1 MIKYS
6 KIHICLLTLACFT
19 QTSVLA
25 TKMATIFLNVPNETK
40 QKVYDYAFDVSDPDS
55 KNYGSYLSS
64 QELFNLV
71 NVPDGKYVAA
81 YLDQQKTLS
90 YVNHGDNI
98 EVFGNESD
106 VVNVLTNLPSDVS
119 QYVYF
124 IEGTTS
130 MGQKIRHGKKM
141 TKSNNI
147 TPRTGIQNNITPDP
161 GFVGRETIA
170 RIYGIPF
177 DLTVSTSS
185 SVALIEFSDG
195 GFGRSDYFE
204 ALEANNVVSTAPQVI
219 IGEDDQEGTES
230 SLDVQMVGETCPN
243 VTLWYIDYDNT
254 AWIPTFATNVSNMN
268 CTPNVVSVSYGWSS
282 FFQCQIVACGNLTN
296 EQYLALA
303 NYALA
308 KLACR
313 GVTTVVS
320 SGDSGSPSREDAGC
334 VQTPTVQ
341 AEFPSSSP
349 FVLSVG
355 GVFIVNLPTNS
366 TENFTTPFC
375 QEYTCATG
383 NATKIVENRYIGWA
397 SGAGFDYFNNRSDV
411 APWQDVFVKDYQ
423 LANVSFPNDYNVY
436 GVSRPDVVG
445 LAHNAGI
452 FMSGQMESVD
462 GTSMS
467 SPIVAGM
474 IGLLNDKRIKDGKP
488 VLGFVNQ
495 LFYKLKS
502 VNNRTFVNHYI
513 GNTASTEELEC
524 SPNYGFFADGT
535 TVFSTPAGLGSPNF
549 ARLYDLV

>member
-1 MIKYS
+1 M
-6 KIHICLLTLACFT
+6 ACFV

-25 TKMATIFLNVPNETK
+25 TKMATIFLNVSNETI
-40 QKVYDYAFDVSDPDS
+40 QNVYNYAFEVSNPDS
-55 KNYGSYLSS
+55 KNYGNYLSS
-64 QELFNLV
+64 QELFDFV
-71 NVPDGKYVAA
+71 NVQEGKYVTA

-98 EVFGNESD
+98 EVFGDESD

-130 MGQKIRHGKKM
+130 VGQKIRHGKRSTRKNKKGM
-141 TKSNNI
+141 
-147 TPRTGIQNNITPDP
+147 QNNVTPDS
-161 GFVGRETIA
+161 GFVGRETIT
-170 RIYGIPF
+170 RMYRIPF
-177 DLTVSTSS
+177 NLSVTTSS

-204 ALEANNVVSTAPQVI
+204 ALNVNNVLSTAPQVI
-219 IGEDDQEGTES
+219 IGEDDQQGTES

-268 CTPNVVSVSYGWSS
+268 YTPNVVSVSYGWSS
-282 FFQCQIVACGNLTN
+282 FFQCQIAVCGNLTN
-296 EQYLALA
+296 EQYIGLS

-334 VQTPTVQ
+334 AQTPTVQ

-355 GVFIVNLPTNS
+355 GVFIVNPPTNS
-366 TENFTTPFC
+366 TVNFTTPFC
-375 QEYTCATG
+375 QQNACATG
-383 NATKIVENRYIGWA
+383 NATKIVENRYVGWA

-411 APWQDVFVKDYQ
+411 TPWQDVFVKDYQ

-445 LAHNAGI
+445 LAHNAGV
-452 FMSGQMESVD
+452 FMSGQVEAID

-474 IGLLNDKRIKDGKP
+474 IGLLNDKRIKNGKP

-502 VNNRTFVNHYI
+502 VDNRTFENNYV

-549 ARLYDLV
+549 ERLYDLV